1 MPEEKNVRSILMTDD
16 SIIARK
22 KIKAMLKSAGY
33 DVSEA
38 TNGAEAIKMLE
49 SKSFDLLMLDLLM
62 PEVDGFEVLRH
73 IKSKSMEVPVVVLS
87 ADIQD
92 ATRELCLELG
102 AKDFINKPPVK
113 EDLIA
118 VVEKAMS

>member
-1 MPEEKNVRSILMTDD
+1 MPEEKNAKSILMTDD

-22 KIKAMLKSAGY
+22 KIKAVLKSAGY
-33 DVSEA
+33 EVSEA
-38 TNGAEAIKMLE
+38 TNGAEAIQMLE

-73 IKSKSMEVPVVVLS
+73 IKSESIEIPVVVLS

-113 EDLIA
+113 EDLLA
-118 VVEKAMS
+118 VIEKAMS